1 MGKLG
6 ELNRYLKLHPQGKA
20 DRAAEAVSLRWRLLF
35 LAKQKYDNVVLL
47 VLTTCPAQEAAE
59 ALAEQIVE
67 ARLAACVQVL
77 PQMTSIYRWDGEV
90 QKEAE
95 FLLLIK
101 TLEEKW
107 EVLRDFIEQN
117 HSYEVP
123 EIVSLDA
130 KLVSASYEQWLRAV
144 TMDE

>member
-1 MGKLG
+1 MLI
-6 ELNRYLKLHPQGKA
+6 
-20 DRAAEAVSLRWRLLF
+20 
-35 LAKQKYDNVVLL
+35 

-77 PQMTSIYRWDGEV
+77 PQMISVYIWEGAV

-101 TLEEKW
+101 TLPEKW
-107 EVLRDFIEQN
+107 DELGDFITEH
-117 HSYEVP
+117 HSYDVP
-123 EIVSLDA
+123 EIVAICAANS
-130 KLVSASYEQWLRAV
+130 STHYRAWMEAELKSEIV
-144 TMDE
+144 NRKTEEAADS